1 MSDPD
6 LNSIHANGPADLD
19 DSLAKEESESFAL
32 ASKRLDLE
40 SGWVGKI
47 WGNDN
52 NAPMNIAG
60 TMAMASLLLG
70 LIYSATNWGCNDI
83 KDRYYIWTVL
93 SPIISTSLGF
103 IIGRKSNNK

>member
-1 MSDPD
+1 MNIDSINAQLGKSDD
-6 LNSIHANGPADLD
+6 IQAR
-19 DSLAKEESESFAL
+19 KESESFEL

-60 TMAMASLLLG
+60 TLAMVSLLLG
-70 LIYSATNWGCNDI
+70 LVFTATNFGCSDV
-83 KDRYYIWTVL
+83 KDKYYIWSVL
-93 SPIISTSLGF
+93 SPIITTALGF
-103 IIGRKSNNK
+103 IIGKKSNGK